1 MQGLFMLSTCPGV
14 SNKKKEERYL
24 PIPHI
29 TSEALKYLFE
39 HREELSLW
47 ERVLKGFRSVSG
59 YLP

>member
-1 MQGLFMLSTCPGV
+1 MLSTCPGV